1 MAALLPVD
9 EALARIIG
17 AVKAPVAAE
26 AISVND
32 IAGRVLAGPLVA
44 TRTQPPFEASAMDGY
59 AVRAED
65 LAVGVALKV
74 IGESAA
80 GRGFHRPV
88 GFAEAVRIFTGAPVP
103 PGADTILIQE
113 NARVDGDVVHPRQ
126 IEPKGRF
133 VRPAG
138 IDFTAGDAFFAAGH
152 RLRAKDMA
160 LAASLGPGTAAVR
173 RHPRIAVLATGDELV
188 FPGETP
194 GVDQII
200 AANHVTILRLITSA
214 GGEGRFL
221 GIARDTLDD
230 LRAKIAEARLWE
242 ADVIVTLG
250 GASVG
255 DHDLVQ
261 QALGEAGMALDFW
274 KIAMR
279 PGKPLMFGGLGSML
293 ALGLPGNPAS
303 AVVCAHVFLKP
314 LIAALAGEADAGA
327 DRTLAGV
334 LGRDLPENDLR
345 QEYMRASLAV
355 SEGGQ
360 VVVTPAASQDSSLTR
375 VLAEADALV
384 IRPAHAPPARAGD
397 ACRYILLD

>member
-1 MAALLPVD
+1 
-9 EALARIIG
+9 
-17 AVKAPVAAE
+17 
-26 AISVND
+26 
-32 IAGRVLAGPLVA
+32 
-44 TRTQPPFEASAMDGY
+44 
-59 AVRAED
+59 
-65 LAVGVALKV
+65 
-74 IGESAA
+74 
-80 GRGFHRPV
+80 
-88 GFAEAVRIFTGAPVP
+88 
-103 PGADTILIQE
+103 
-113 NARVDGDVVHPRQ
+113 VHPRQ

-138 IDFTAGDAFFAAGH
+138 VDFKEGDAFFAAGH

-173 RHPRIAVLATGDELV
+173 RRPRIAVLATGDELV

-194 GVDQII
+194 GVDQIV
-200 AANHVTILRLITSA
+200 AANHITILRLVAQA

-230 LRAKIAEARLWE
+230 LRARIADARRWD
-242 ADVIVTLG
+242 ADVVVTLG

-261 QALGEAGMALDFW
+261 RALAEAGMALDFW

-314 LIAALAGEADAGA
+314 LIAALAGETGATCRRTTSGSNTCARRSLFPTAGK
-327 DRTLAGV
+327 
-334 LGRDLPENDLR
+334 P
-345 QEYMRASLAV
+345 
-355 SEGGQ
+355 
-360 VVVTPAASQDSSLTR
+360 
-375 VLAEADALV
+375 
-384 IRPAHAPPARAGD
+384 
-397 ACRYILLD
+397 C